1 MSFATFYAEKIS
13 PLLSATRFGRRLDM
27 AAIAFHAELQFAAS
41 EYSDSGGRIFTDAEL
56 EEIFSGLDAESL
68 ALAKKF
74 MRRQYRCPRN
84 GFMVHPKYFYDDAER
99 AEYRKLAPE
108 LRRTRREL
116 HLPASVGPESLYYH
130 HGLRFAPEFVKRRI
144 AGRTFA
150 DVGGWLGDSAL
161 VLGGYDP
168 ARILIFE
175 PLAANRETLLGNL
188 ARNRVKAGLYEV
200 LPFGLADR
208 ASCENGMECRTLD
221 SVTDV
226 PAPFGVLKADIEGM
240 GLKFLR
246 GAEATIRRDRPLL
259 SLSIYHNE
267 EEFAGIYRTLREWN
281 IGYHC
286 EIRQFSP
293 CVMHGEYSLFA
304 YPEEWRA
311 PSPAG
316 A

>member
-1 MSFATFYAEKIS
+1 MGMAAFYAKNIS
-13 PLLSATRFGRRLDM
+13 PLLRATSFGRRLDM
-27 AAIAFHAELQFAAS
+27 AAVAFNADLQFAAS

-56 EEIFSGLDAESL
+56 EEIFSGLDAASL
-68 ALAKKF
+68 ELAKKF

-84 GFMVHPKYFYDDAER
+84 GFMVHPKYFYDDAEK
-99 AEYRKLAPE
+99 AEYRKIAPE
-108 LRRTRREL
+108 VRKTRRRL
-116 HLPASVGPESLYYH
+116 HLPVSVGPESLCYH

-144 AGRTFA
+144 AGKVFA

-161 VLGGYDP
+161 VFAKYGP

-175 PLAANRETLLGNL
+175 PVAANRETLLRNL
-188 ARNRVKAGLYEV
+188 ARNRMKNGLCEV
-200 LPFGLADR
+200 LPFGLSDR
-208 ASCENGMECRTLD
+208 GSCENGMECRTLD
-221 SVTDV
+221 SVSDV

-267 EEFAGIYRTLREWN
+267 EEFAGIYRTIREWN

-293 CVMHGEYSLFA
+293 YVLHGEYSLFA

-311 PSPAG
+311 PSPAE